1 MFYIKTGNNR
11 CLSGFFNSH
20 ASPHPPK
27 GPSTLTIDIKI
38 FNEYFFSFMKIWII
52 QYRSPCMQHLNCTSL
67 YILYWVYVFLL
78 TTLEQ
83 YEHRSTYN
91 TRKKR
96 KFLYIP
102 CKDSSILF
110 LLLSSRRSHQVMCIL
125 YFKIETRCN
134 VETRHNKL

>member
-1 MFYIKTGNNR
+1 MLYIKTGNIR

-20 ASPHPPK
+20 ASPL
-27 GPSTLTIDIKI
+27 PSQRPQYFDNRYKDIQWVL
-38 FNEYFFSFMKIWII
+38 FSFMKIWKI
-52 QYRSPCMQHLNCTSL
+52 QYRSPRMQHINCTSL